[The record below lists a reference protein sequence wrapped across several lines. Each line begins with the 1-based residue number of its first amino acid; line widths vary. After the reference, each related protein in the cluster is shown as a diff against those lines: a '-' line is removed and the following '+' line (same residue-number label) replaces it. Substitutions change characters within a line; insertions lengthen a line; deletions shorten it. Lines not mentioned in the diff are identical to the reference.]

1 MKIQPEA
8 RRVLS
13 LIWLLVAIAI
23 FSTAIVAAVTGWMLW
38 DLRHQRATLL
48 EQEQQLNN
56 NSQEIR
62 DLVFEAHFSVTELL
76 NEEKSVPP
84 TLKGHILDELQKSS
98 RSLHNNSTTGE
109 GKKIATQ
116 LEESI
121 GKLAKLW
128 LQVVVWRSHYEG
140 VLDDV
145 THYKSLGHVRQKLHE
160 MRSAVKTIES
170 RRDVQHSRNMAR
182 FSSSSGEESDRIA
195 RTIVEDHLTHHDN
208 TIENIKTELADIS
221 RLVEVLASEPTLSQ
235 LVGKKNNHLQ
245 PSLARLAD
253 GIAGLN
259 DEQSST
265 GLSPAAMEALM
276 TSLYGIGYTFNEAQQ
291 AVRVGSGGLYALRR
305 DHLSLRDA
313 HVVLHEKADPLF
325 KEIEDLHAEYTQFI
339 QHTLSA
345 LNEEVELRLE
355 AGWQQILFLLA
366 LTVLIFLTL
375 AFLITRRVHKQVDT
389 LVTLR
394 RRNDLILGAVGE
406 GILGLDMEGLT
417 TFMNPATTEL
427 LGWEAEDLLGKS
439 QHAIIHHSRADGS
452 SCAAKGCPMSAS
464 LHDGMVHRGD
474 EEVLWRKD
482 GISIPVS
489 FTSNPV
495 RNENGKVDG
504 AVITFQDISLR
515 KQADKELRESEQR
528 FRQISE
534 NSVEWIWEVDAE
546 GRYTYSN
553 SIVRDML
560 GYQPEEL
567 IGRYYWELFE
577 EELQENIAV
586 EAMEFFAEK
595 QSFQCFPNTLVHK
608 NGHLLEVE
616 TSGTPILRDDGEL
629 LGYRGVDV
637 DVSERKQAEEKI
649 RKALAATQTIL
660 EAMPVGVVVIGRDKI
675 IRQANKT
682 ALEMMHRQETDVVGK
697 ICHQHICPAQ
707 TNKCPVCDLGKSVDN
722 SEKVLL
728 GRDGKRVPI
737 LKTVLPIELNGE
749 DVLLEVFVDISERKK
764 AEIALKSA
772 KEQAEEASH
781 AKSDFL
787 ANMSHEIRTPMNAI
801 IGLTHLALQTELNP
815 KQTDYLKKTQSS
827 ANALL
832 GIINDILDF
841 SKIEAGKL
849 DMEKVPFRLN
859 EVMDNLANIISVV
872 TENKDIEVLFNIDGD
887 VPNGLVGD
895 PLRLGQILINL
906 SNNAVKFTEHGE
918 VVVACRVIE
927 SREESIDLQFSVSD
941 SGIGMTEDQRKKLFQ
956 AFTQADSST
965 SRKYGGTGLGL
976 TISKR
981 LLDMMQSEILVQSE
995 FGKGSEFSF
1004 TIRFAIAPQEYQTDA
1019 TGIDDLQGLRALI
1032 VDDNSTARM
1041 VMEHQLHGFGLET
1054 ETVNSG
1060 LASITEIRR
1069 AVAAG
1074 EPPYDLLIMD
1084 WNMPEMD
1091 GCEAVAKIR
1100 EDAAQ
1105 KQVPAIIM
1113 VTAYG
1118 HEQVRHNA
1126 EISRLD
1132 GFLVKPVTPLVLMD
1146 TIGQALGRETGSA
1159 TRETATGLDVSIGLT
1174 GKRILLV
1181 EDNLINQQVAR
1192 EILESAGIQVDLA
1205 ENGLEAL
1212 AQVKALA
1219 ELLDAVVMDVQMPE
1233 MDGLTATR
1241 CIREDLS
1248 MTALPI
1254 IAMTASVMQDD
1265 LQACIDAGMN
1275 DVVGKPV
1282 DVDQLFAILNRWMDS
1297 DSNKSHGM
1305 VEPAPGKS
1313 VEPPAS
1319 ETLPKSLPGID
1330 LPVALKRLGGNETL
1344 LRTLLLQFR
1353 EDNLE
1358 FCHSISTAIKENDL
1372 KEAQQLVHTLK
1383 GVAGN
1388 IAISE
1393 VFEESQVLELALK
1406 EKKAE
1411 QYQELINTLE
1421 KHLKP
1426 VLQGLEV
1433 LKRADKTIS
1442 TKSTTP
1448 AASENIFRLAE
1459 QLNCLDELLTSNN
1472 LTAGKEFENVRPLLI
1487 NTGVEGLLDELS
1499 QAIDLL
1505 NFDTARKK
1513 LANLAESL
1521 HITLAQGSE

>member
-23 FSTAIVAAVTGWMLW
+23 ASTAVIASVTGWMLW
-38 DLRHQRATLL
+38 DLRNQRATLL
-48 EQEQQLNN
+48 EQEQQLNK
-56 NSQEIR
+56 NSREIR
-62 DLVFEAHFSVTELL
+62 DLVFEAHSGFNELL

-84 TLKGHILDELQKSS
+84 TLKRNVLDELQKAG
-98 RSLHNNSTTGE
+98 RSLHDNSTTEE
-109 GKKIATQ
+109 GGKIATQ
-116 LEESI
+116 LEQGI
-121 GKLAKLW
+121 NKLAKLW
-128 LQVVVWRSHYEG
+128 PQAVVWRSHYEK

-145 THYKSLGHVRQKLHE
+145 THYKSLGHVRQKLYE
-160 MRSAVKTIES
+160 MQSAVKTIES
-170 RRDVQHSRNMAR
+170 RRNVQHTRNMAR
-182 FSSSSGEESDRIA
+182 FTSSTGEESDRIA
-195 RTIVEDHLTHHDN
+195 RSIVEDHFTHHDD

-221 RLVEVLASEPTLSQ
+221 RLAEVLASDPNLLY
-235 LVGKKNNHLQ
+235 LVGRKNNHLL
-245 PSLARLAD
+245 PSLERLTQ

-259 DEQSST
+259 TEHRSA
-265 GLSPAAMEALM
+265 GLSPAVMESLV
-276 TSLYGIGYTFNEAQQ
+276 TSFFGIGYTFDEVQQ
-291 AVRVGSGGLYALRR
+291 TVRIGSGGLYALRR
-305 DHLSLRDA
+305 DHLSLSKQ
-313 HVVLHEKADPLF
+313 HVELHEKADPLF
-325 KEIEDLHAEYTQFI
+325 KEIDDLHTGYTQVI

-345 LNEEVELRLE
+345 LNGEVEQRLE

-366 LTVLIFLTL
+366 LTVLIFMAL
-375 AFLITRRVHKQVDT
+375 AFLITRRVHNQVDT

-394 RRNDLILGAVGE
+394 RRNDLILGSVAE
-406 GILGLDMEGLT
+406 GILGLDMQGLT

-439 QHAIIHHSRADGS
+439 QHEIIHHSRADGS

-464 LHDGMVHRGD
+464 IHDGMVHRGD

-482 GISIPVS
+482 GISIPIS

-504 AVITFQDISLR
+504 AVITFRDISLR

-534 NSVEWIWEVDAE
+534 NSVEWIWEIDTE

-567 IGRYYWELFE
+567 IGRYYWEFFE
-577 EELQENIAV
+577 EELQGNMVV
-586 EAMEFFAEK
+586 EARKFFAEK

-608 NGHLLEVE
+608 NGNLLEVE

-637 DVSERKQAEEKI
+637 DVTERKQAEEKI
-649 RKALAATQTIL
+649 QQALAATQTIL
-660 EAMPVGVVVIGRDKI
+660 EAMPVGVVVIGRDKV

-682 ALEMMHRQETDVVGK
+682 ALEMMQRLETDVVGK

-722 SEKVLL
+722 SEKILL
-728 GRDGKRVPI
+728 ASGGNRVPI

-764 AEIALKSA
+764 AEVALKSA

-801 IGLTHLALQTELNP
+801 IGLTHLALQTQLNP

-849 DMEKVPFRLN
+849 DIEKVPFRLQ

-895 PLRLGQILINL
+895 PLRLGQVLINL

-918 VVVACRVIE
+918 VVVACHVIE
-927 SREESIDLQFSVSD
+927 RREESIDLQFSVSD
-941 SGIGMTEDQRKKLFQ
+941 SGIGMTEDQREKLFQ

-976 TISKR
+976 TISKC
-981 LLDMMQSEILVQSE
+981 LLDMMQSEMLVQSE
-995 FGKGSEFSF
+995 FGKGSDFSF
-1004 TIRFAIAPQEYQTDA
+1004 IISFAIAPEEYQTDA
-1019 TGIDDLQGLRALI
+1019 TAIDDLHGLRALI

-1041 VMEHQLHGFGLET
+1041 VMEHQLRGFGLET
-1054 ETVNSG
+1054 KTVNSG
-1060 LASITEIRR
+1060 QASINEIRR
-1069 AVAAG
+1069 AVEAD
-1074 EPPYDLLIMD
+1074 EPPYDLILMD
-1084 WNMPEMD
+1084 WNMPGMD

-1105 KQVPAIIM
+1105 TQASAIII

-1126 EISRLD
+1126 EISRVD

-1159 TRETATGLDVSIGLT
+1159 TEGTAPAPDVSAGLT

-1192 EILESAGIQVDLA
+1192 EILENAGIQVDLA

-1212 AQVKALA
+1212 AQVKTLA
-1219 ELLDAVVMDVQMPE
+1219 ESLDAVVMDVQMPE

-1241 CIREDLS
+1241 CIREEQS

-1282 DVDQLFAILNRWMDS
+1282 DVDQLFTTLNTWLDS
-1297 DSNKSHGM
+1297 DSSDGKGIMES
-1305 VEPAPGKS
+1305 APGKS
-1313 VEPPAS
+1313 VEPPAN

-1330 LPVALKRLGGNETL
+1330 VPVALKRLGGNDTL
-1344 LRTLLLQFR
+1344 LRTLLMQFR
-1353 EDNLE
+1353 EDNLH
-1358 FCHSISTAIKENDL
+1358 FCQTIRTVISL
-1372 KEAQQLVHTLK
+1372 K
-1383 GVAGN
+1383 
-1388 IAISE
+1388 
-1393 VFEESQVLELALK
+1393 
-1406 EKKAE
+1406 
-1411 QYQELINTLE
+1411 
-1421 KHLKP
+1421 
-1426 VLQGLEV
+1426 
-1433 LKRADKTIS
+1433 
-1442 TKSTTP
+1442 
-1448 AASENIFRLAE
+1448 
-1459 QLNCLDELLTSNN
+1459 
-1472 LTAGKEFENVRPLLI
+1472 
-1487 NTGVEGLLDELS
+1487 
-1499 QAIDLL
+1499 
-1505 NFDTARKK
+1505 
-1513 LANLAESL
+1513 
-1521 HITLAQGSE
+1521 